1 MVLLNS
7 VSWAFDVGW
16 YIEIV
21 LHIGFVQ
28 EWLTDFEAMGSSS
41 SVDSEHVELI
51 ELVHELIGFE
61 SAILRGWLL
70 LEAEVALSEVT
81 SSEHSPE

>member
-1 MVLLNS
+1 
-7 VSWAFDVGW
+7 
-16 YIEIV
+16 
-21 LHIGFVQ
+21 
-28 EWLTDFEAMGSSS
+28 MGSSS